1 MSDLPPTIYTLAE
14 AAERL
19 RMSRHG
25 LAKVARRTGRCSQA
39 GRALLFSEDDL
50 AAIWQA
56 MRVQP
61 AEKGQEGPS
70 LAAASIRLE
79 EQARALLARPKRKRG

>member
-1 MSDLPPTIYTLAE
+1 MTLPPTIYTLGE

-19 RMSRHG
+19 RMSRHA
-25 LAKVARRTGRCSQA
+25 LAKVARRTGHCSQA
-39 GRALLFSEDDL
+39 GRALLFSEADL
-50 AAIWQA
+50 AAIWLA

-70 LAAASIRLE
+70 LAVASIGLE
-79 EQARALLARPKRKRG
+79 ERARALLARPSRRR